1 MQGRY
6 VIVQMNNGEDGLHL
20 KEVTA
25 FGFKKSVTAAG
36 SSTEDITTSTE
47 TPSSTSKESATT
59 SKCQK

>member
-1 MQGRY
+1 MFIIILGEPMQGRY

-25 FGFKKSVTAAG
+25 FGFNF
-36 SSTEDITTSTE
+36 TTSTE

-59 SKCQK
+59 SKCQ